1 MQLTVN
7 PIGCNASINNL
18 YLGPCCLV
26 SKEQRT
32 NPYSGNYLFLKM
44 KEIAQEKGYFIDTI
58 NDLDDH
64 LHLLIKMNSY
74 HSIGKIIKDLKGAS
88 SRWINEHQMVPGGFQ
103 WQRGYG
109 AFSVSPWMVP
119 SVKKYILDQ

>member
-1 MQLTVN
+1 MPQSTIYIWVHVVWSPKN
-7 PIGCNASINNL
+7 REPILIPEIR
-18 YLGPCCLV
+18 GP
-26 SKEQRT
+26 
-32 NPYSGNYLFLKM
+32 LFLTM

-58 NDLDDH
+58 NGLDDH
-64 LHLLIKMNSY
+64 LHLLIKMNSD